1 MVPSGIDKEKL
12 FLQIER
18 LKEHI
23 GKIKELKK
31 KKVDKEVLISA
42 IERNLQLAI
51 EECLN
56 IGNHIISGFLLK
68 RPDTY
73 KEIFKILRKEN
84 IISGELEKEM
94 IKLTGLRNR
103 LVHIYWEVDEGEV
116 LNVCENLNIFE
127 KFVKEVLDFLK
138 NKGHI

>member
-23 GKIKELKK
+23 GKIKDLK
-31 KKVDKEVLISA
+31 DRKEQKEILIPA

-51 EECLN
+51 EDCLN
-56 IGNHIISGFLLK
+56 IGNHIISGLSLK

-73 KEIFKILRKEN
+73 KEIFRNLRKEN
-84 IISGELEKEM
+84 IISEELEKEM
-94 IKLTGLRNR
+94 VKLTGLRNR
-103 LVHIYWEVDEGEV
+103 LVHLYWEVDEEEV

-138 NKGHI
+138 SKGHI